1 MSADPTELLE
11 FLRRLRQVR
20 EYTSEAVSEDV
31 INGILE
37 VGRWSGS
44 GSNKQPTELIVIRD
58 PGTKRQIGDWGAKPV
73 ATCAVAFLIV
83 SKNESPGVDEG
94 RLGERLMLAAA
105 AHGLGAGIATL
116 KEQGPE
122 AVKLLL
128 GIPSELHAQVV
139 VSVGHID
146 REARRALAKRPGAP
160 RKPMDEFA
168 HWERYD
174 LR

>member
-1 MSADPTELLE
+1 MSANPNELLE

-20 EYTSEAVSEDV
+20 EYTAEPVSDDV
-31 INGILE
+31 VNGILE

-58 PGTKRQIGDWGAKPV
+58 AEIKRQIGDWGAKPV

-83 SKNESPGVDEG
+83 SRNESPGVDEG
-94 RLGERLMLAAA
+94 RLAERLMLAAA
-105 AHGLGAGIATL
+105 ANGLGAGIATL

-122 AVKLLL
+122 AVKPLL
-128 GIPSELHAQVV
+128 GIAADLHARVV

-146 REARRALAKRPGAP
+146 HETRGALPKRPGPP
-160 RKPMDEFA
+160 RKPMAEFA
-168 HWERYD
+168 HWDRY
-174 LR
+174 

>member
-1 MSADPTELLE
+1 MSANSNELLE

-20 EYTSEAVSEDV
+20 EYTSEPVAEEV

-58 PGTKRQIGDWGAKPV
+58 ADVKRQIGGWGAKPV

-94 RLGERLMLAAA
+94 RLAERLMLAAA
-105 AHGLGAGIATL
+105 ANGLGAGIATL
-116 KEQGPE
+116 KEEGPE
-122 AVKLLL
+122 AVKPLL
-128 GIPSELHAQVV
+128 GIPADLHARII
-139 VSVGHID
+139 VSVGHVD
-146 REARRALAKRPGAP
+146 RETRRALPKRPGPP
-160 RKPMDEFA
+160 RKPMAEFA
-168 HWERYD
+168 HWDRY
-174 LR
+174 